1 MGGTLGK
8 NGRGLNLI
16 FVLLLGALLLMVWN
30 SSLNQV
36 QDNYTRGA
44 LERDLEAGNVNG
56 VVISQNK
63 ETPTGSAAVV
73 MKDGQNRTLYTTN
86 VEDIIELVSQYD
98 IDPMVRDV
106 PQESWFMNNLLP
118 MLVAAAILMVFFFMM
133 MNAQNAGAGAGN
145 NKMMNFGKSR
155 ARMSVG
161 GDMKITLKDV
171 AGLKEEKEDL
181 EEIIDFL
188 REPAKY
194 MKVGARIPKG
204 VLLEGPPGTGKTLLA
219 KAVAGEANVPF
230 LSISGSDFVEMFVGV
245 GASRVRD
252 LFEQAKQKAPCI
264 VFIDEIDAIGRAR
277 GKNAGFS
284 GNDERENTL
293 NQLLTEMDGFQTNTG
308 VIVLAAT
315 NRADILDKA
324 LMRAGRF
331 DRQIEVGL
339 PDVREREEIFEV
351 HLRPLKLDPALD
363 RGFLARQTPGFSGAD
378 IANVCNEAALI
389 AARHNKKFIGKEDF
403 LAAIDRIIGGLE
415 RKNKIITDEEKRT
428 IAYHE
433 AGHATV
439 SWILENASPLIKV
452 TIIPRGKALGA
463 AWYLPEERQITTRE
477 QLMDELAATLG
488 GRVSEQLT
496 FGHVSTGALNDLER
510 VTKQAYAMVAYYGMS
525 EAVGNLSFYDST
537 GQSDLALTKPYS
549 DLTAQQIDAE
559 ARLLIDR
566 AYKMAEKVLREHA
579 DGLKQLAEL
588 LLDREVVFTEDVER
602 IFGKRKKDIERERRE
617 AEAAAKRAES
627 KVSAAPAFA
636 KSTGE
641 TAGKPTDEA
650 PKPARRRRAPKVSQA
665 SEAPKALQASGTA
678 RTSAPTTDGKPKR
691 GRRPKSTKS
700 ATNTKSAGTSDSE

>member
-1 MGGTLGK
+1 MAEQP
-8 NGRGLNLI
+8 NNRNNRRISVNLRPSLLWI
-16 FVLLLGALLLMVWN
+16 YGAVAVFLLGWYVFGENDTDPVKSNWATVGPMVEQGEVERIVVVNRREAEIYLTDAAVEKYRKSDDKQLKHLPETGPQLTFTIGSVDSFREDLKAAQDQASQAVVPEYRDETNDW
-30 SSLNQV
+30 SSL
-36 QDNYTRGA
+36 
-44 LERDLEAGNVNG
+44 
-56 VVISQNK
+56 
-63 ETPTGSAAVV
+63 
-73 MKDGQNRTLYTTN
+73 
-86 VEDIIELVSQYD
+86 LV
-98 IDPMVRDV
+98 
-106 PQESWFMNNLLP
+106 NLLP
-118 MLVAAAILMVFFFMM
+118 WVLIIGVWFFIMRSM
-133 MNAQNAGAGAGN
+133 SRGGGGAGGGI
-145 NKMMNFGKSR
+145 MNVGKAR
-155 ARMSVG
+155 AQVFDKDNARRV
-161 GDMKITLKDV
+161 TFKDV
-171 AGLKEEKEDL
+171 AGLEEAKV
-181 EEIIDFL
+181 EIMEIVDFL
-188 REPAKY
+188 KKADKYRELGAK
-194 MKVGARIPKG
+194 IPKG
-204 VLLEGPPGTGKTLLA
+204 ALLVGPPGTGKTLLA

-293 NQLLTEMDGFQTNTG
+293 NQLLTEMDGFQTNAG

-339 PDVREREEIFEV
+339 PDVKEREEIFDV
-351 HLRPLKLDPALD
+351 HLRTLKLDPQLD
-363 RGFLARQTPGFSGAD
+363 RAFLARQTPGFSGAD

-389 AARHNKKFIGKEDF
+389 AARHNKTCVAKEDF

-415 RKNKIITDEEKRT
+415 RKNKIITDEEKRV

-525 EAVGNLSFYDST
+525 DEVGNRSWYDST
-537 GQSDLALTKPYS
+537 GQSDMALTKPYS
-549 DLTAQQIDAE
+549 EQTAQQIDAE
-559 ARLLIDR
+559 ARKVIDR
-566 AYKMAEKVLREHA
+566 AYAMAEQVLRDHA
-579 DGLKQLAEL
+579 DGLRELAEL

-617 AEAAAKRAES
+617 AEAAKTAAVGAGES
-627 KVSAAPAFA
+627 GSAAAASKSDPNAGDPAP
-636 KSTGE
+636 S
-641 TAGKPTDEA
+641 A
-650 PKPARRRRAPKVSQA
+650 PAADAP
-665 SEAPKALQASGTA
+665 ASGPET
-678 RTSAPTTDGKPKR
+678 PTETP
-691 GRRPKSTKS
+691 
-700 ATNTKSAGTSDSE
+700 A